1 MMGFFRDDRFF
12 CKGMIITIILGIAI
26 RLIIGVVLKF
36 NEDAYSWAV
45 IISNIEAGS
54 GLYDVSGYNYPPV
67 WGYILAFFSQI
78 MTGLGVAD
86 MGVMN
91 PELLHIEPDRIAYVT
106 TFEFNFALTVM
117 LTIADLM
124 TAYVAYYVAKDLTND
139 EIKAKITF
147 ALFFLAFHVII
158 ICTSSAMFDSIS
170 ALLTMLCVLML
181 VKGKDILAGGLL
193 ATAVFLKLFPGF
205 IIFILIAYLIV
216 NDRDQWKKRLFM
228 AASGAIAVSAV
239 IMVPHILEGHLVDSL
254 SFIFARVTSD
264 TGIGGWIISHTST
277 LMYVIILV
285 LEVLLAIHYYKKKPE
300 GNEQFFLYVFIAVII
315 VLLYPGTPQYVI
327 LMTPF
332 LAIAASVYNQKF
344 RKPLFA
350 MMVFTSMFALSSLDV
365 QFLTVQTYTELMSM
379 ELWDSIHELFHDNYL
394 YVLIGGIGGVGQ
406 YICILWTMVIALEEA
421 GINVLKTISKRIRSK
436 DAENSA

>member
-1 MMGFFRDDRFF
+1 MGFFRDDRFF

-78 MTGLGVAD
+78 MTSLGVAD

-124 TAYVAYYVAKDLTND
+124 TAYVAYYIAKDLTSD

-264 TGIGGWIISHTST
+264 TGIGGWITSESGYRSH
-277 LMYVIILV
+277 
-285 LEVLLAIHYYKKKPE
+285 A
-300 GNEQFFLYVFIAVII
+300 F
-315 VLLYPGTPQYVI
+315 
-327 LMTPF
+327 
-332 LAIAASVYNQKF
+332 
-344 RKPLFA
+344 
-350 MMVFTSMFALSSLDV
+350 
-365 QFLTVQTYTELMSM
+365 
-379 ELWDSIHELFHDNYL
+379 
-394 YVLIGGIGGVGQ
+394 
-406 YICILWTMVIALEEA
+406 
-421 GINVLKTISKRIRSK
+421 
-436 DAENSA
+436 